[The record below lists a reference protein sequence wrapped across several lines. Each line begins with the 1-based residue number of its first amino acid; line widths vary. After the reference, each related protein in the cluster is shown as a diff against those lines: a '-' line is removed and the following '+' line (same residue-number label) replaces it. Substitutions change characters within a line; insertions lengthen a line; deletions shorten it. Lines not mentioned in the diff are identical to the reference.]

1 MTVCDALHSGHP
13 KAGSYV
19 RYLNTSELVS
29 ASSDSTS
36 GLWDTK
42 ACTAGRV
49 LSAANIEEDF
59 VSLSVHGEVAA
70 RRTANEVG
78 GRTYLHAC
86 TMIPEM
92 HSPLA
97 SNCAGLCSDTLSK
110 ARMAFLDI
118 PFGYSPV
125 NLCTRISYSHV

>member
-1 MTVCDALHSGHP
+1 MTVCDALHSGHS

-29 ASSDSTS
+29 ASSDSS
-36 GLWDTK
+36 LRLWDTK

-49 LSAANIEEDF
+49 LSADNIEEDF
-59 VSLSVHGEVAA
+59 VSLSVHGESAA
-70 RRTANEVG
+70 CGTANEVE
-78 GRTYLHAC
+78 GRTRLHAC

-97 SNCAGLCSDTLSK
+97 LNCAGLCSDTLS
-110 ARMAFLDI
+110 AVGIFLDI

-125 NLCTRISYSHV
+125 NLCTRISHSHV